1 MQRGE
6 RKGKSKGDKHAFRQ
20 LIRTAGVSTG
30 RASEVRR
37 ISYLT
42 TLPAGAG
49 GAFAVT
55 TFSVS
60 GVAAAT
66 EWSSYSARF
75 VEYRVLSLRVRG
87 FPRYPVG
94 AGGPPTVSGLVTI
107 GEDRSGMIGVPGT
120 QAAIFALLNARL
132 LPTDKKFSVEMRATD
147 LEDQNFTP
155 IGSTAA
161 LYRIFVG
168 CSNVVAS
175 AATVFYD
182 VSVEMM
188 VEFRGPQ

>member
-1 MQRGE
+1 MKRDE
-6 RKGKSKGDKHAFRQ
+6 RKGKGKKDKQVLRS
-20 LIRTAGVSTG
+20 LIRSAGVSTG

-42 TLPAGAG
+42 TVPAGAG
-49 GAFAVT
+49 GAFAVV
-55 TFSVS
+55 TFSTS
-60 GVAAAT
+60 AVAAAT
-66 EWSSYSARF
+66 EWSSYSARY

-87 FPRYPVG
+87 YPRYPVG
-94 AGGPPTVSGLVTI
+94 AGGPPTADGLLSI
-107 GEDRSGMIGVPGT
+107 GEDRSGMIGVPGS

-132 LPTDKKFSVEMRATD
+132 MPTSKKWSVEMRATD

-168 CSNVVAS
+168 CSNVAGS

-182 VSVEMM
+182 ASVEMM